1 MTTPYQWVVKFWMP
15 LSLSHLS
22 FSLSNVLSRSFSIL
36 SAMHY
41 PNEMG
46 IYCVTGT
53 NIHISVQWST
63 IGRWHPWAVPLYSI
77 QCLSRSKL
85 PILMQINL
93 AWKEC
98 VAPSLLSVT
107 CFPLSF
113 QFSLSGWML
122 PFTGTTFEPCTA
134 NQLLFSLSL
143 YAFLLNRSSTWTLI
157 VSLLHS
163 NWKLARKI
171 DDDIKLPHYQN
182 NQNGE
187 HKPNQNPFKW
197 RVIVTVFF
205 FWLWNLQVQW
215 ANRVLGDAAIKR
227 HSKQYWIGLLKRIH
241 FIYMHVAVRVC
252 IIYLC
257 FLDKSL
263 SSSSSCDAAEAAY
276 IEWHQNN
283 WLL

>member
-98 VAPSLLSVT
+98 VAPSLSSVT
-107 CFPLSF
+107 CFLPLVSILSF
-113 QFSLSGWML
+113 WLNVAVCRHNIRTMHRKPIAILSLPLCLSPESLFNLNFNSLS
-122 PFTGTTFEPCTA
+122 PSF
-134 NQLLFSLSL
+134 
-143 YAFLLNRSSTWTLI
+143 
-157 VSLLHS
+157 
-163 NWKLARKI
+163 
-171 DDDIKLPHYQN
+171 
-182 NQNGE
+182 
-187 HKPNQNPFKW
+187 
-197 RVIVTVFF
+197 
-205 FWLWNLQVQW
+205 
-215 ANRVLGDAAIKR
+215 
-227 HSKQYWIGLLKRIH
+227 
-241 FIYMHVAVRVC
+241 
-252 IIYLC
+252 
-257 FLDKSL
+257 
-263 SSSSSCDAAEAAY
+263 
-276 IEWHQNN
+276 
-283 WLL
+283 